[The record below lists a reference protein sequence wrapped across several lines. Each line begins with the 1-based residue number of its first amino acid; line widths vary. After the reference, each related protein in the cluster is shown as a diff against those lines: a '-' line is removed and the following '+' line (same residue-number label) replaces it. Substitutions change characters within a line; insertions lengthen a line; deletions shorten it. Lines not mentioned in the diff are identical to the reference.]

1 MANSLPIEAERVAEI
16 ARAQLTPYL
25 ESQGSDQQRIVQQQR
40 QNEGERG
47 EMERTDRIE
56 HKRIVASVFGK
67 SERENLRLVGLE
79 QLEQECIAR
88 KQERVK
94 EATAADEVERQRF
107 EIQDQVQ
114 EARRVER
121 ERESP
126 QWESFEEEHQLGVQR
141 GKFYCNYSC

>member
-1 MANSLPIEAERVAEI
+1 
-16 ARAQLTPYL
+16 
-25 ESQGSDQQRIVQQQR
+25 
-40 QNEGERG
+40 
-47 EMERTDRIE
+47 MERTDRIE